1 MNHADPYPAD
11 HRDPR
16 NPQDSQASSNPRV
29 SKTEAYSNPLDSPD
43 SPETDEP
50 DTVATPEGDN
60 EYRPGQ
66 PLKPAPDGLQR
77 TPAIDTNT
85 V

>member
-1 MNHADPYPAD
+1 MMADRTQTPNA
-11 HRDPR
+11 HDPKDT
-16 NPQDSQASSNPRV
+16 PQ
-29 SKTEAYSNPLDSPD
+29 
-43 SPETDEP
+43 SPETHEP

-60 EYRPGQ
+60 EYAPDQ
-66 PLKPAPDGLQR
+66 PLRPAPEGLQR